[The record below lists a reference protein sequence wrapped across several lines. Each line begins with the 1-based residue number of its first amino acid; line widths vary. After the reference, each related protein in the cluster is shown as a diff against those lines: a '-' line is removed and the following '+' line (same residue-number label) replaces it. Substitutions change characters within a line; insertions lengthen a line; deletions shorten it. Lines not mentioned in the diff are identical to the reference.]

1 MLPITAICCQLF
13 DRRIVMKNNF
23 TGAMTALVTPF
34 LNGNID
40 YDSLDRLI
48 EHQIKGGIKGM
59 VAVGTTGESPTLSHD
74 EHMEVIRFVIMQTN
88 GRVPVIAGTG
98 SNSTVEAVELTRLSH
113 EAGVDGMLV
122 VAPYYNKPSQEGL
135 FRHFCAIADTTD
147 RPIIL
152 YSIPGRCGIE
162 IGVGVIERLRARYV
176 HVAHVK
182 EAGGSVDRVDQ
193 IISALGDSVTVLSG
207 DDSLT
212 LPFMAVGAKGV
223 VSVASN
229 LYPHE
234 VDRMV
239 AQALN
244 NDFETARASHR
255 RLYPMFKGLFVEPN
269 PVPIKYALHKY
280 ALYRV
285 GCVVSQEVRPP
296 LCEMSQTNKEF
307 LEQVLWNFERT
318 AREEK

>member
-113 EAGVDGMLV
+113 EAGVDGML
-122 VAPYYNKPSQEGL
+122 
-135 FRHFCAIADTTD
+135 
-147 RPIIL
+147 
-152 YSIPGRCGIE
+152 
-162 IGVGVIERLRARYV
+162 
-176 HVAHVK
+176 
-182 EAGGSVDRVDQ
+182 
-193 IISALGDSVTVLSG
+193 
-207 DDSLT
+207 
-212 LPFMAVGAKGV
+212 
-223 VSVASN
+223 
-229 LYPHE
+229 
-234 VDRMV
+234 
-239 AQALN
+239 
-244 NDFETARASHR
+244 
-255 RLYPMFKGLFVEPN
+255 
-269 PVPIKYALHKY
+269 
-280 ALYRV
+280 
-285 GCVVSQEVRPP
+285 
-296 LCEMSQTNKEF
+296 
-307 LEQVLWNFERT
+307 
-318 AREEK
+318 